1 MQQLIKS
8 LHGHSPKPYPLHL
21 RVADILHLSDDD
33 SGGEGEEE
41 LVGAMNGFRKHKQ
54 AEVICGFE
62 CSSPRRVVS
71 RLFRRLKER
80 RRPVTWR
87 EGNEKESVDG
97 HSPSL
102 SSWTSDAKSGGGDG
116 GSSVGIAKSD
126 ESGDDS

>member
-1 MQQLIKS
+1 M
-8 LHGHSPKPYPLHL
+8 
-21 RVADILHLSDDD
+21 
-33 SGGEGEEE
+33 
-41 LVGAMNGFRKHKQ
+41 
-54 AEVICGFE
+54 
-62 CSSPRRVVS
+62 
-71 RLFRRLKER
+71 
-80 RRPVTWR
+80 TWR